1 MQNEIISQ
9 GLSLMALG
17 MGVVFVFLALLVV
30 TTYCMSAVIGRYF
43 PEAIQVPAVPDSI
56 PTDVS
61 SSSGDLPDAK
71 TIAIIKQAITQHRS
85 A

>member
-43 PEAIQVPAVPDSI
+43 PEPIPVPEST